1 MELEFKYIDIT
12 GMEESDK
19 TCVSGGQLKVCKQE
33 IIDLIKE
40 DPYIEEVRIELVR
53 PGESVRIAPVKDVLE
68 PRVKLDEKGGYF
80 AGIYASADSAGTGQT
95 LVLKG
100 AAVVLTGLFMDYCE
114 GLIDMSGPCVP
125 YSPFSLTYN
134 VVLWVKTVPEIEFTL
149 YKKSM
154 QAAARKTAIYL
165 ATSAKENQADS
176 TKKYVWEP
184 VMNDLP
190 RVAHVHLISTRAPF
204 DAQLFGTDVAGI
216 VPSIITPLAAIDG
229 ATVDSACRAFCQRN
243 TTYHHQNNAM
253 VTEALERHLKDINLV
268 AVIVSIERI
277 SHVDKDKNS
286 TLATQLAHMLM
297 LDGVV
302 VSEENAGNPDVDLM
316 MVCRKAETLGIKTVL
331 SCEEGAGQD
340 GMTQSK
346 ADTTPEANAVISN
359 GNNNAVI
366 ILPPMN
372 TYIGDWDAIGKIAG
386 TFADSILSDGSI
398 RAEILCIVGATNEL
412 GHGYNSCVME

>member
-1 MELEFKYIDIT
+1 MNLEFNYVNIT
-12 GMEESDK
+12 GLAEAEK
-19 TCVSGGQLKVCKQE
+19 TYVADGQLNVCKQE
-33 IIDLIKE
+33 IINLIKE
-40 DPYIEEVRIELVR
+40 DPYIEEVRVELVR
-53 PGESVRIAPVKDVLE
+53 PGESVRITPVKDVIE

-80 AGIYASADSAGTGQT
+80 AGILSPVDTAGCGRT

-100 AAVVLTGLFMDYCE
+100 ATVVLTGLFMDFCE
-114 GLIDMSGPCVP
+114 GLIDMEGPCVP
-125 YSPFSLTYN
+125 YSPFSSTYN
-134 VVLWVKTVPEIEFTL
+134 VVLWIKTVPELNFTG

-154 QAAARKTAIYL
+154 QMAGRKVAVYL
-165 ATSAKENQADS
+165 AECAKDNPADS
-176 TKKYVWEP
+176 VKNYEWEP
-184 VMNDLP
+184 VSNDLP
-190 RVAHVHLISTRAPF
+190 RVGHVHLISTRAPY

-216 VPSIITPLAAIDG
+216 IPTIISPLAAIDG

-277 SHVDKDKNS
+277 SHADKDKNS
-286 TLATQLAHMLM
+286 TIATQIAHMLQ

-302 VSEENAGNPDVDLM
+302 ISEENAGNPDVDLM
-316 MVCRKAETLGIKTVL
+316 MVCRKAENLGIKTVL
-331 SCEEGAGQD
+331 SCEEGAGRD

-346 ADTTPEANAVISN
+346 ADTTPEATAVVSN

-366 ILPPMN
+366 VLPPMKKL
-372 TYIGDWDAIGKIAG
+372 IGDWDAIGKIAG
-386 TFADSILSDGSI
+386 TFEDSILPDGSLNV
-398 RAEILCIVGATNEL
+398 EILCLVGATNEL